1 MINNFA
7 ALELKVEISAP
18 TVFSIGDFAV
28 TNAMLTGMVGLLIT
42 LCILLYVGTRV
53 RTGKYNRFVGLVQ
66 WVFEGLVG
74 QISEIIPDKKLA
86 RKITPLACTIFFL
99 VLINYWLS
107 VLPGLDSV
115 FINGVPLLRSP
126 TADLNFVLG
135 LSIVSVITVHIYAV
149 KFLGMFGNAKRFFRN
164 PIKDPI
170 GAFEGIL
177 ELVGEFSRVASLA
190 LRLFGNA
197 FAGEILLL
205 VIALL
210 ASYFATVAL
219 PIFMIFEMLIGFI
232 QAYVFFVLT
241 LIFTALA
248 VSHHG
253 DEETHNEHSPAVK
266 SNMAL
271 QTE

>member
-1 MINNFA
+1 MLNYFA
-7 ALELKVEISAP
+7 ALEIKVEIAAP
-18 TVFSIGDFAV
+18 VVFQIGDFAV
-28 TNAMLTGMVGLLIT
+28 TNSMLTGSVGLFIT
-42 LCILLYVGTRV
+42 LLVLLYVGIKLRS
-53 RTGKYNRFVGLVQ
+53 GKYNRFVGLIQ
-66 WVFEGLVG
+66 WVFEGLVS
-74 QISEIIPDKKLA
+74 QINEVIPDRKLA

-115 FINGVPLLRSP
+115 MVNGAPILRSP

-135 LSIVSVITVHIYAV
+135 LAIVSVITVHIYAV
-149 KFLGMFGNAKRFFRN
+149 KSLGMFGNAKRFFRN

-205 VIALL
+205 VITIL
-210 ASYFATVAL
+210 AGYFATVAL
-219 PIFMIFEMLIGFI
+219 PIFMVFEMLIGFI

-248 VSHHG
+248 VSHH
-253 DEETHNEHSPAVK
+253 DDDHQSEHSPASK
-266 SNMAL
+266 LDTAL